1 MVNRILVAAVL
12 TLSSCWRSHA
22 FVPACPLNAAMVAEH
37 RTGRHTCAWRMH
49 SADVARRN
57 VLKGMGALAAASA
70 ISGTAVPTP
79 AKEAPYDTQ
88 KLADEW
94 EGFLP
99 GNVSLYHLRGHS
111 HNGKLTFSPSAERI
125 VKRGGQEIRIAQEF
139 NDKKKNG
146 LAVYEGNL
154 ILTAY
159 MESLGKDYWKD
170 SRCFSRCCTACCWT
184 KASRLGT
191 R

>member
-1 MVNRILVAAVL
+1 MCVANAQCRRRAAQRSEGHGCFGCCFGYFRHGCAHACQRGPIRHAKVGGRVGRVFFPVMFP
-12 TLSSCWRSHA
+12 SS
-22 FVPACPLNAAMVAEH
+22 
-37 RTGRHTCAWRMH
+37 
-49 SADVARRN
+49 
-57 VLKGMGALAAASA
+57 
-70 ISGTAVPTP
+70 
-79 AKEAPYDTQ
+79 
-88 KLADEW
+88 
-94 EGFLP
+94 
-99 GNVSLYHLRGHS
+99 HLRGHS
-111 HNGKLTFSPSAERI
+111 ESGKLTFSPSAERI